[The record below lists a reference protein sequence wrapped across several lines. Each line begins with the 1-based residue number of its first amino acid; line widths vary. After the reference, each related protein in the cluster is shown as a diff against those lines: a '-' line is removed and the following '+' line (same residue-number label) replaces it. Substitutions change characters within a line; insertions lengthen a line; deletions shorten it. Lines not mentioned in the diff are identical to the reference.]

1 MIRTRFFFIYVSILA
16 LVGASG
22 CSAVKTAQ
30 AFNQVGNDFMTAL
43 RNAQYKA
50 GYGLMMAELQSKVG
64 TAVDLEQMIEENNA
78 QPQEWTFSSWNMS
91 TDANQNNIAK
101 VEGSVTYQDGRK
113 GAVTLELV
121 KVGEQWQVMSFN
133 LTW

>member
-1 MIRTRFFFIYVSILA
+1 VIRTRFFFIYVSILA

-50 GYGLMMAELQSKVG
+50 GYVMMAELQSKVG